1 MIEEVILNHLSA
13 ALDVPVYMEMPED
26 CDDSFVVI
34 EKTGSTSVNRIT
46 SATFAIQSYGPTLY
60 EAAQLN
66 ESVKTA
72 MDAMIERNDISRVGL
87 NSDYNYTDT
96 AMKQYRYQAVFVV
109 VYY

>member
-1 MIEEVILNHLSA
+1 MIEEVILNHLSS

-26 CDDSFVVI
+26 CGGSFVVI
-34 EKTGSTSVNRIT
+34 EKTGSSSVNRIT
-46 SATFAIQSYGPTLY
+46 SATFAIQSYGATLY
-60 EAAQLN
+60 EAATLN

>member
-1 MIEEVILNHLSA
+1 MIEEVILNHLSS

-26 CDDSFVVI
+26 CGGSFVVI
-34 EKTGSTSVNRIT
+34 EKTGSSSVNRIT
-46 SATFAIQSYGPTLY
+46 SATFAIQSYGATLY

-66 ESVKTA
+66 ESVKSA
-72 MDAMIERNDISRVGL
+72 MAAAIERDDIARVAL

-96 AMKQYRYQAVFVV
+96 ELKAYRYQAVFVV